1 MIKLY
6 KQYVEQKRLHNL
18 QTKLKVFK
26 ELDQV
31 PYLSKRFILE
41 EVLDLTKERVEYNNL
56 LWAEE
61 NGTAKDLVKSET
73 NKLFN
78 LVGITKK

>member
-6 KQYVEQKRLHNL
+6 NEWVESKRLANV
-18 QTKLKVFK
+18 QTKIDQFK

-41 EVLDLTKERVEYNNL
+41 AILGLTKEQLTQNDK
-56 LWAEE
+56 LWSEE
-61 NGTAKDLVKSET
+61 NGTFEDRVKSET
-73 NKLFN
+73 SNLFSK
-78 LVGITKK
+78 VGITK